1 MCNALTLKVCNVV
14 AEVFFALI
22 GTEALDSEASLIFN
36 EGLPG
41 FEDLEDSFRGF
52 IGNGIG
58 PTIAGEVVGE
68 DDEITCIAD

>member
-1 MCNALTLKVCNVV
+1 MM

-22 GTEALDSEASLIFN
+22 GTETLNSEASLIFN

-52 IGNGIG
+52 IGDGID
-58 PTIAGEVVGE
+58 PIIADEVVDE